1 MAGLFIFLYTINM
14 QTGKWLQPRYPGKDI
29 FEKDYPQI
37 DISALTVRC
46 PGCAADVKLSRKGA
60 NGRIGG
66 WCSKCDRGVA
76 SS

>member
-1 MAGLFIFLYTINM
+1 M
-14 QTGKWLQPRYPGKDI
+14 QIGKWLQPRYPNKGI

-37 DISALTVRC
+37 DIKALSVKC
-46 PGCAADVKLSRKGA
+46 PGCSGEIKLLRKAA

-66 WCSKCDRGVA
+66 WCGKCDRGVV